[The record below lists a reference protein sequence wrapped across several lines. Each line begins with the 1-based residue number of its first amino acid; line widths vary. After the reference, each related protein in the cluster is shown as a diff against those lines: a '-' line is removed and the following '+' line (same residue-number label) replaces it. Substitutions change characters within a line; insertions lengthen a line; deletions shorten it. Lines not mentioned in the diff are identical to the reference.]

1 MQQILPFDPFPFLTP
16 PRIYAIKSGVLSHTQ
31 DYRAILRDRL
41 HLQQHM
47 NGMHRSWSRR
57 AWLIAHITEALTD
70 DEQAEKACFGIMQG
84 ILFNL
89 AHFCRFFKIYEA
101 IDETHVGGP
110 RIGCEPVTVRRAREL
125 PTPRLLFPPDAIEG
139 GFIPPLSHLC
149 VYDIGYF
156 VRLGVVEL
164 YFLNQDG
171 LTLHAMRQLAMLDD
185 DYPQAGQESV

>member
-1 MQQILPFDPFPFLTP
+1 MWPIEAYDPFPFLTP
-16 PRIYAIKSGVLSHTQ
+16 PRIHAIKYGVLSHIQ
-31 DYRAILRDRL
+31 DYQAILRDRV

-47 NGMHRSWSRR
+47 NSMHQSWNRR
-57 AWLIAHITEALTD
+57 GWLIAHITEALTD
-70 DEQAEKACFGIMQG
+70 DEHSERVCFGIMQG
-84 ILFNL
+84 LLFDR
-89 AHFCRFFKIYEA
+89 AHFCRFFKIYEV
-101 IDETHVGGP
+101 IDESCVGGP

-156 VRLGVVEL
+156 VRREVVEL

-171 LTLHAMRQLAMLDD
+171 FTLHAMRQLGILDD
-185 DYPQAGQESV
+185 DFPHTGQEIA